1 MLKQQNNFWQLSWPD
16 LQLPLFQYDG
26 QQLSVQ
32 QWLQQLVAV
41 QHYIAKCPGQ
51 NVLLY
56 QRDSVQFSLW
66 FMALCQAG
74 KHIVLAPDD
83 QPQTLSL
90 VAQHCDWQVPTT
102 ALPLQVMQPGQT
114 QTTPPCQSE
123 LQLDSRSQVS
133 FFTSGSTGQ
142 PKLISKRL
150 SQLLLEVQTLQQ
162 QFGRALP
169 ADTLFAAA
177 VSYQH
182 IYGLLFRMLW
192 PLCYGHQQHAE
203 QLSYLEQWQALLR
216 QQPVVL
222 VASPALLARFD
233 DIAKLTPQAAHCV
246 RMFSSGG
253 PLAETVPPLYS
264 AALGQPPTEVFGSTE
279 TGGIAHRQRFTP
291 DASWQVF
298 TGVTIRQTA
307 QQALQVSSAYL
318 DTDGSFTTSDQIEL
332 LADGSFRLLGRLDR
346 IVKIAE
352 KRLSLPELE
361 QHCLGHPWVEQAAA
375 LVLQH
380 SKPQLALAVA
390 LNRDGL
396 QQLEQQGKLALNQ
409 QLKQHLLQR
418 FERVMLPRKFRYV
431 AALPYN
437 QQGKLP
443 LAQLEALFNHD

>member
-16 LQLPLFQYDG
+16 LQLPLFHHDG

-32 QWLQQLVAV
+32 HWLQQLVAV
-41 QHYIAKCPGQ
+41 QHYVANCPGQ

-66 FMALCQAG
+66 FIALCQAG

-83 QPQTLSL
+83 QPQTMTL
-90 VAQHCDWQVPTT
+90 VAQYCDWQVPTT
-102 ALPLQVMQPGQT
+102 PLPLQHTPPGQT
-114 QTTPPCQSE
+114 E
-123 LQLDSRSQVS
+123 LQLDSRSQIS

-162 QFGRALP
+162 QFGTALP

-192 PLCYGHQQHAE
+192 PLCYGHQQHTE
-203 QLSYLEQWQALLR
+203 QLRYLEQWQALLC

-233 DIAKLTPQAAHCV
+233 DIGKLTPQAAHCV
-246 RMFSSGG
+246 RIFSSGG
-253 PLAETVPPLYS
+253 PLAETVPPLYR

-279 TGGIAHRQRFTP
+279 TGGIAHRHRYTP

-298 TGVTIRQTA
+298 AGVTIQQSA

-318 DTDGSFTTSDQIEL
+318 DTAGSFTTSDQIEL

-361 QHCLGHPWVEQAAA
+361 QHCRTHPWVEQAAA

-380 SKPQLALAVA
+380 SKPQLALVVA

-396 QQLEQQGKLALNQ
+396 QQLEQQGKLAVNQ